1 MALARIVREERGKP
15 GIEVM
20 GALGISNEIHADLVT
35 DRRATINAPPG
46 EILMAVANSSESL
59 PSPPEVRT
67 KTGIAS
73 FNLGHFRLFFLEK
86 L

>member
-1 MALARIVREERGKP
+1 M
-15 GIEVM
+15 EVI

-35 DRRATINAPPG
+35 DRRTTTKAPPG
-46 EILMAVANSSESL
+46 DILMAVANSRESR
-59 PSPPEVRT
+59 PSPSELRT

-73 FNLGHFRLFFLEK
+73 FNLGHLRLSFLEK